1 LRRGKTL
8 CVDDIHDIRA
18 IAGWFESYLSDHMG
32 GTVYTFAQRVL
43 STHACAYFR
52 RQLEEVCVHDSLAAQ
67 FELPRHRCH
76 LLRRVE
82 VHGVVLQDDLVY
94 MIPAPP

>member
-1 LRRGKTL
+1 MRRGKTL
-8 CVDDIHDIRA
+8 CVDDIHDIVRSRA
-18 IAGWFESYLSDHMG
+18 GLNL
-32 GTVYTFAQRVL
+32 TFPTIWVALCTRLHNALL